1 MTCPL
6 LTPWR
11 RLFLGMPCVALGLAL
26 SSCTSMRRP
35 GESELTPPPSHW
47 QHGRSQSAPLDTAA
61 LTRWWQRFHDPVLNE
76 LISGALQTSPD
87 IRTALSRIE
96 ESRARRGV
104 ERAALFP
111 TLNAGVSG
119 QTSRRDTDGSPIS
132 SDENYSATLD
142 VSWELDLFGK
152 QRQLVKAASAD
163 LAQAAEN
170 YYAAQVTLT
179 ADLAEAYV
187 TLRQAEA
194 QLAVAEDSVKTRTET
209 TQITTWKEQAGNASA
224 LDRLQSESTL
234 EQARAAIPT
243 LKRTIAQ
250 TRNQL
255 TLLSGKTPGAL
266 DALLARR
273 RPIPEVP
280 ARLALGIPAETLR
293 QRPDVRAA
301 ERGIEAA
308 VARTRSAERERL
320 PSLTL
325 SGSLGLEALK
335 AGRLFTPETV
345 AANALGQLAAP
356 IFDAGRIR
364 STIAIQSAQE
374 RQAFITY
381 ESTVLTALSEVEN
394 ALIAVQRNS
403 ERLAVLDRAVVTARE
418 AATLAR
424 QQYEA
429 GQVDLLVVLEA
440 QRTLLSVEDQRVSTQ
455 GDEIISHVQLFKALG
470 GGWPPR

>member
-1 MTCPL
+1 MTSLVSLHWHRL
-6 LTPWR
+6 L
-11 RLFLGMPCVALGLAL
+11 LGLPGAALSLTL
-26 SSCTSMRRP
+26 SSCGSLHRP
-35 GESELTPPPSHW
+35 GEKELTPPPARW
-47 QHGRSQSAPLDTAA
+47 QNSKSQTTRLDIAS

-76 LISGALQTSPD
+76 LVEGALKTSPD
-87 IRTALSRIE
+87 LRTALSKIE

-119 QTSRRDTDGSPIS
+119 QTSRRDTDGSPVT
-132 SDENYSATLD
+132 SDENYSADLD
-142 VSWELDLFGK
+142 MSWELDLFGK

-163 LAQAAEN
+163 LAQASEN

-187 TLRQAEA
+187 NLRQAEA
-194 QLAVAEDSVKTRTET
+194 QLAVAEDSVKTRSET

-224 LDRLQSESTL
+224 LDRLQSETTL

-243 LKRTIAQ
+243 LKRTIGQ
-250 TRNQL
+250 TRNQIA
-255 TLLSGKTPGAL
+255 LLSGKTPGAL
-266 DALLARR
+266 DTLLAKR
-273 RPIPEVP
+273 RPIPSVP
-280 ARLALGIPAETLR
+280 AKLALGIPAETLR

-308 VARTRSAERERL
+308 IARTTSAERERL
-320 PSLTL
+320 PSLSL

-345 AANALGQLAAP
+345 AANVLGQLSAP

-364 STIAIQSAQE
+364 SNIAIQSAQE
-374 RQAFITY
+374 RQAFIAY
-381 ESTVLTALSEVEN
+381 ESTVLTSLSEVEN

-403 ERLAVLDRAVVTARE
+403 ERLAVLQRAVVTARE

-455 GDEIISHVQLFKALG
+455 GDEILSHIQLYKALG
-470 GGWPPR
+470 GGWSSL